1 MQEKIVITGGPGTGK
16 TSIIKE
22 LDKRNYFCYHEVIRE
37 LTLEAKNE
45 GTLED
50 FSTNPIA
57 KVNDSL
63 GFNLKLLHGRINQF
77 KDSNNLEDKIIFFDR
92 GVGDV
97 LGYMDYFQQSYDEV
111 FTDACKEH
119 TYTKIFI
126 LPPWEEIY
134 ISDNERF
141 ESYDEAV
148 EIHFALKKIYE
159 FFGYEIIEVPFG
171 TVKERTDYI
180 LEAI

>member
-22 LDKRNYFCYHEVIRE
+22 LDKRNYFCYQEVIRE

-45 GTLED
+45 GNLED
-50 FSTNPIA
+50 LSTNPIA
-57 KVNDSL
+57 KVNDAL
-63 GFNLKLLHGRINQF
+63 GFNLKLLNGRINQY
-77 KDSNNLEDKIIFFDR
+77 KDSKNLKDKIIFFDR
-92 GVGDV
+92 GVADV
-97 LGYMDYFQQSYDEV
+97 LGYMDYFKQSYDAI
-111 FTDACKEH
+111 FTDACKENK
-119 TYTKIFI
+119 YTRIFL

-148 EIHFALKKIYE
+148 EIHHALKKIYE
-159 FFGYEIIEVPFG
+159 VFGYEIIEVPFG
-171 TVKERTDYI
+171 TIKERTDYI
-180 LEAI
+180 LESL